1 MPTAYTAQ
9 AIRRQDH
16 HEVNIASAA
25 AAYNPGDVVVNFC
38 GDGRVGIVAGL
49 EAVASG
55 DPVTFYVTGQYEVA
69 CASATTFSAG
79 DLVYWDDTNNTAKT
93 TAGTAGASAYQLL
106 GRAVKAK
113 TSGQLVVLV
122 EINLPVRFVC
132 GEVTL
137 DGSNPTSVMT
147 GLSKVLSAQAALKSS
162 TAPGDDP
169 SWLSVN
175 YSGTDGQLDIYAW
188 KNTGGTD
195 PTLVASTN
203 SSAVICWG
211 AYGV

>member
-1 MPTAYTAQ
+1 MATSYTAQ
-9 AIRRQDH
+9 AIRRHDH
-16 HEVNIASAA
+16 HEVLATAGADYS
-25 AAYNPGDVVVNFC
+25 PGDVVINAI

-49 EAVASG
+49 ESVASG
-55 DPVTFYVTGQYEVA
+55 DPVCFAVEGQYEIT
-69 CASATTFSAG
+69 CASATTCSAG
-79 DLVYWDDTNNTAKT
+79 DLIYWDDTNNTAKT
-93 TAGTAGASAYQLL
+93 SAGVAGTSAYPLV

-113 TSGQLVVLV
+113 TSGQTVVKV
-122 EINLPVRFVC
+122 EINIPLRFVG

-147 GLSKVLSAQAALKSS
+147 GLSKIVSAQASLKSS

-175 YSGTDGQLDIYAW
+175 YTGTDGQLDVYAW

-203 SSAVICWG
+203 SSAVISWH
-211 AYGV
+211 AFGV